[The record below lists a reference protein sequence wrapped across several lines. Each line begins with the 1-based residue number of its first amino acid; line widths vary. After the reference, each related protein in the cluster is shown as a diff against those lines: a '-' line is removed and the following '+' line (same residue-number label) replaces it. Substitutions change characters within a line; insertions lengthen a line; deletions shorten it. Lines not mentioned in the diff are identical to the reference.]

1 MGIFVSMNDFISMNF
16 LRFLMLI
23 LLLPVLHAC
32 NKDDFPDEFSI
43 QDTWIEK
50 TDKSFR
56 MEIEFR
62 SQNRAFFKKE
72 EGSIAEELRY
82 RLDKADELLLFL
94 PEEFPDGT
102 RSTHKI
108 SYDRKTEELTI
119 YGLLPSIPEEVSK
132 TVFVRK

>member
-1 MGIFVSMNDFISMNF
+1 MNF
-16 LRFLMLI
+16 LRLFLLL
-23 LLLPVLHAC
+23 LLLPVAHAC

-50 TDKSFR
+50 TGNSFR
-56 MEIEFR
+56 VEIEFR
-62 SQNRAFFKKE
+62 SQNRAFFKKV
-72 EGSIAEELRY
+72 EGAEIEELRY
-82 RLDKADELLLFL
+82 RLDKADELLLFI
-94 PEEFPDGT
+94 PEEFPDGV

-119 YGLLPSIPEEVSK
+119 YGLFPSIPEEVSK